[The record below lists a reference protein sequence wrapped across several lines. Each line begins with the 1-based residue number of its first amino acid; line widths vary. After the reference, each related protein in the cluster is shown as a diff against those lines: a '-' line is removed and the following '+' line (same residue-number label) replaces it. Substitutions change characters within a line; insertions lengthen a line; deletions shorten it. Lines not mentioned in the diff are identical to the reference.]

1 MRLDQVIENAL
12 ANATGRDV
20 FVYRLEGVKMD
31 IEIGI
36 HDYER
41 GVKQRV
47 LVDVVTLVDKA
58 WCGDDDINTI
68 QSAARLAAA
77 RAQLRDGDATNPTP
91 SQVLP
96 ETLVAGGGA
105 SMLRFEMLTSLVG
118 GNLASPSLVRHTL
131 VQAEAAPEGVLVLW
145 AGAQQ
150 ADWDRG
156 AADDLRAAA
165 ATFAARPPE
174 S

>member
-58 WCGDDDINTI
+58 WCGNDDINTVVDYDYI
-68 QSAARLAAA
+68 LHGIKDMEKRQFDL
-77 RAQLRDGDATNPTP
+77 Q
-91 SQVLP
+91 
-96 ETLVAGGGA
+96 ETLCGEILDIALGPESVVAA
-105 SMLRFEMLTSLVG
+105 QVTTRKVD
-118 GNLASPSLVRHTL
+118 AYPD
-131 VQAEAAPEGVLVLW
+131 AEAVGLTRFRRK
-145 AGAQQ
+145 G
-150 ADWDRG
+150 
-156 AADDLRAAA
+156 
-165 ATFAARPPE
+165 
-174 S
+174 

>member
-58 WCGDDDINTI
+58 WCGDDDINTVVDYDYI
-68 QSAARLAAA
+68 LHGIKDMEKRQFDL
-77 RAQLRDGDATNPTP
+77 Q
-91 SQVLP
+91 
-96 ETLVAGGGA
+96 ETLCGEILDIALGPESVVAA
-105 SMLRFEMLTSLVG
+105 QVTTRKVD
-118 GNLASPSLVRHTL
+118 AYPD
-131 VQAEAAPEGVLVLW
+131 AEAVGLTRFRRK
-145 AGAQQ
+145 G
-150 ADWDRG
+150 
-156 AADDLRAAA
+156 
-165 ATFAARPPE
+165 
-174 S
+174 

>member
-58 WCGDDDINTI
+58 WCGNDDINTVVDYDYI
-68 QSAARLAAA
+68 LHGIKEMEKRQFDL
-77 RAQLRDGDATNPTP
+77 Q
-91 SQVLP
+91 
-96 ETLVAGGGA
+96 ETLCGEILDIALGPESVVAA
-105 SMLRFEMLTSLVG
+105 QVTTRKVD
-118 GNLASPSLVRHTL
+118 AYPD
-131 VQAEAAPEGVLVLW
+131 AEAVGLTRFRRK
-145 AGAQQ
+145 G
-150 ADWDRG
+150 
-156 AADDLRAAA
+156 
-165 ATFAARPPE
+165 
-174 S
+174 